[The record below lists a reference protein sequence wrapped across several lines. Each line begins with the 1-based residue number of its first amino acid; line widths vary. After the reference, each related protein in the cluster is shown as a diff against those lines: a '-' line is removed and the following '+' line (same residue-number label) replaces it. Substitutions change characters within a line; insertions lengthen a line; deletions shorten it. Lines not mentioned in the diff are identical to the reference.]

1 MGSDEQFSL
10 VEFPIVL
17 AYNRIHHY
25 LPTAYL
31 SDRSLANWRLAQ
43 MYKHFTAANEYF
55 VESKA
60 SMEYE
65 PELVQALDAI
75 FVGVTEVQRQVRD
88 RAKLGSTAATSVPI
102 TLTGKKP
109 KRSDILGRWSGLP
122 KRDAR
127 LIPLPQPIFDNP
139 SEDPSLPDYIFQRR
153 PATSTVTTEASS
165 VEGQPGP
172 SAPVTTTAGQPTPT
186 VTVATTAGQP
196 TPTVTVATTAGQP
209 AETATVTTTPAVR
222 LTSGSTSSHTTPA
235 SERVRPPP
243 PPTPA
248 GGIQI
253 SSSQSGRK
261 KRKATKAPIIEEGE
275 VDDPERDPD
284 FVIQDEDLEEPEV
297 QPSSSILSGLS
308 QQESVQKGIPQLPK
322 KRAVVPES
330 KKKYR
335 CQVCNQGFQ
344 RTSELKDHNYTQH
357 LGGSYSCAECLK
369 SYVNE
374 KGLKY
379 HIKSIHKGEGKCKC
393 TEEGCDWEDKDS
405 GKLHQHLLTA
415 HEIGDPL
422 VCQVILEDGSTCKK
436 VFKNTRSFKT
446 HAAFHLEK
454 KFKCHLCDRH
464 FSTETNRKVHISRY
478 HKNQDD
484 ETQYQCEFC
493 GKTFDMESQLN
504 NHRNLHRLQHHRMLQ
519 AQKKEEAARK
529 AKEEAGE
536 QGEPSSSQG
545 GASTSQPSSQAQ
557 PELSQ
562 PELSQPPLPQ
572 IPNPQPPLSLP
583 VSLNLPPHLTA
594 QSSQMFAG
602 QIVIGTA
609 IKKQE
614 EEEEEME
621 IGGADN

>member
-1 MGSDEQFSL
+1 
-10 VEFPIVL
+10 
-17 AYNRIHHY
+17 
-25 LPTAYL
+25 
-31 SDRSLANWRLAQ
+31 
-43 MYKHFTAANEYF
+43 
-55 VESKA
+55 
-60 SMEYE
+60 MEYE

-127 LIPLPQPIFDNP
+127 LIPLPQPFFDNP
-139 SEDPSLPDYIFQRR
+139 AEDPSLPDYIFQRR
-153 PATSTVTTEASS
+153 APTSTVTTEASS
-165 VEGQPGP
+165 IEGQPGP
-172 SAPVTTTAGQPTPT
+172 TAPVTITAGQ
-186 VTVATTAGQP
+186 AI
-196 TPTVTVATTAGQP
+196 PTVTVATTAGQP
-209 AETATVTTTPAVR
+209 AETATGTTTPAVI
-222 LTSGSTSSHTTPA
+222 LTSGSTSSHSTPA
-235 SERVRPPP
+235 SERIRPP

-248 GGIQI
+248 GGVQI

-261 KRKATKAPIIEEGE
+261 KRKATKPPIIEEGE

-284 FVIQDEDLEEPEV
+284 FVILDEDLEEAEV
-297 QPSSSILSGLS
+297 QPSSSISILS
-308 QQESVQKGIPQLPK
+308 QQESVEKGIPQLPK

-344 RTSELKDHNYTQH
+344 RTTELKDHNYTQH

-369 SYVNE
+369 CYVNE

-379 HIKSIHKGEGKCKC
+379 HIRSIHKGEGKCKC
-393 TEEGCDWEDKDS
+393 TEEGCNWEDKDS
-405 GKLHQHLLTA
+405 GKLHQYLLTV

-446 HAAFHLEK
+446 HADFHLEK

-464 FSTETNRKVHISRY
+464 FSTETNRKVHIGRY
-478 HKNQDD
+478 HKSQDD
-484 ETQYQCEFC
+484 EIQYQCEFC

-545 GASTSQPSSQAQ
+545 GASSSQPSSQTQ
-557 PELSQ
+557 PELS
-562 PELSQPPLPQ
+562 
-572 IPNPQPPLSLP
+572 QPPLSLP
-583 VSLNLPPHLTA
+583 VSLNLPAHMTA
-594 QSSQMFAG
+594 QSSEIFPG
-602 QIVIGTA
+602 QLVIGTA

-614 EEEEEME
+614 EEEME

>member
-1 MGSDEQFSL
+1 MPIFFIPVAYGCSPGDSHKTQNPSGAVIQLMGSDEQFSL

-25 LPTAYL
+25 LPTTYL

-65 PELVQALDAI
+65 LELVQALDAI

-109 KRSDILGRWSGLP
+109 KRSDICGRWSGLP

-139 SEDPSLPDYIFQRR
+139 AEDPSLPDYIFQRR
-153 PATSTVTTEASS
+153 APTSTVTTEASS
-165 VEGQPGP
+165 IEGQPGP
-172 SAPVTTTAGQPTPT
+172 TAPVTITAGQ
-186 VTVATTAGQP
+186 AI
-196 TPTVTVATTAGQP
+196 PTVTVATTAGQP
-209 AETATVTTTPAVR
+209 AETATVTTTPAVI
-222 LTSGSTSSHTTPA
+222 LTSGSTSSHSTPA
-235 SERVRPPP
+235 SERIRPP

-248 GGIQI
+248 GGVQI

-261 KRKATKAPIIEEGE
+261 KRKATKPLIIEEGE

-284 FVIQDEDLEEPEV
+284 FVILDEDLEEAEV
-297 QPSSSILSGLS
+297 QPSSSISILS
-308 QQESVQKGIPQLPK
+308 QQESVEKGIPQLPK

-357 LGGSYSCAECLK
+357 LGGSYSCAQCLK
-369 SYVNE
+369 CYVNE

-393 TEEGCDWEDKDS
+393 TEEGCNWEDKDS
-405 GKLHQHLLTA
+405 GKLHQHLLTV
-415 HEIGDPL
+415 HDIGDPL

-464 FSTETNRKVHISRY
+464 FSTETNRKVHIGRY
-478 HKNQDD
+478 HKSQDD

-529 AKEEAGE
+529 AKEEASE

-545 GASTSQPSSQAQ
+545 GASSSQPSSQAQ

-562 PELSQPPLPQ
+562 T
-572 IPNPQPPLSLP
+572 PLSLP
-583 VSLNLPPHLTA
+583 VSLNLPAHVTA
-594 QSSQMFAG
+594 QSSEMFPG
-602 QIVIGTA
+602 QLVIGTA

-614 EEEEEME
+614 EEEME

>member
-1 MGSDEQFSL
+1 MVVAQVTATKLKTHQELRYTTAAGAVIQLMGSDEQFSL

-65 PELVQALDAI
+65 PGLVQALEAI

-109 KRSDILGRWSGLP
+109 QRSDILGRWSDLP

-127 LIPLPQPIFDNP
+127 LIPLPQPIFENP
-139 SEDPSLPDYIFQRR
+139 AEDPSLPDYIFQRR

-196 TPTVTVATTAGQP
+196 

-222 LTSGSTSSHTTPA
+222 LTSGSTSSHTTST

-243 PPTPA
+243 PPSPV
-248 GGIQI
+248 GGVQI
-253 SSSQSGRK
+253 SSSQSGRR

-284 FVIQDEDLEEPEV
+284 FVLQDEELEEPEV

-308 QQESVQKGIPQLPK
+308 QQESVEKGIPQLPK
-322 KRAVVPES
+322 
-330 KKKYR
+330 
-335 CQVCNQGFQ
+335 
-344 RTSELKDHNYTQH
+344 
-357 LGGSYSCAECLK
+357 
-369 SYVNE
+369 
-374 KGLKY
+374 
-379 HIKSIHKGEGKCKC
+379 
-393 TEEGCDWEDKDS
+393 
-405 GKLHQHLLTA
+405 
-415 HEIGDPL
+415 
-422 VCQVILEDGSTCKK
+422 
-436 VFKNTRSFKT
+436 
-446 HAAFHLEK
+446 
-454 KFKCHLCDRH
+454 
-464 FSTETNRKVHISRY
+464 
-478 HKNQDD
+478 
-484 ETQYQCEFC
+484 
-493 GKTFDMESQLN
+493 
-504 NHRNLHRLQHHRMLQ
+504 
-519 AQKKEEAARK
+519 
-529 AKEEAGE
+529 
-536 QGEPSSSQG
+536 
-545 GASTSQPSSQAQ
+545 
-557 PELSQ
+557 
-562 PELSQPPLPQ
+562 
-572 IPNPQPPLSLP
+572 
-583 VSLNLPPHLTA
+583 
-594 QSSQMFAG
+594 
-602 QIVIGTA
+602 
-609 IKKQE
+609 
-614 EEEEEME
+614 
-621 IGGADN
+621 